1 MKHKLL
7 IAFFTGIISI
17 TNAQQLQTSSL
28 YDMQGTLNNPSMAG
42 MQQNNIIGVSYR
54 SQWAGI
60 SGSPKTATIF
70 GSFNMPRQAI
80 GIGGYVYSDKTGPTS
95 RTGLELSLAKHIVM
109 GDKGIFSMGIETRL
123 QQYSLDKAKL
133 IATLGSDPVL
143 GSSDNRFKYDAGFGV
158 SYTGKKLQLGASV
171 SQLVQSKL
179 NFYSGNLTT
188 SEEARLYR
196 HYYLH
201 GQYNWKVDD
210 VTVITPNVLF
220 TYLPNAPLNYQVGA
234 RFEHYKMFWW
244 GVGYRSHQSFMV
256 QAGVN
261 INKKFTLG
269 YAYDDYINPVSNFD
283 NGANAHEVLLRFN
296 LVK

>member
-42 MQQNNIIGVSYR
+42 MQQNSIIGVSYR

-158 SYTGKKLQLGASV
+158 SYSGKKLQLGASV
-171 SQLVQSKL
+171 S
-179 NFYSGNLTT
+179 
-188 SEEARLYR
+188 
-196 HYYLH
+196 
-201 GQYNWKVDD
+201 
-210 VTVITPNVLF
+210 
-220 TYLPNAPLNYQVGA
+220 
-234 RFEHYKMFWW
+234 
-244 GVGYRSHQSFMV
+244 
-256 QAGVN
+256 
-261 INKKFTLG
+261 
-269 YAYDDYINPVSNFD
+269 
-283 NGANAHEVLLRFN
+283 
-296 LVK
+296 